1 MKTKSQTIGGG
12 KQKYTVIWFIHYMS
26 TVIIFE
32 HDCDMLNMHYVD
44 SRAGTKKIKMYI

>member
-26 TVIIFE
+26 TVIILFE
-32 HDCDMLNMHYVD
+32 HDCDMLNMHYD